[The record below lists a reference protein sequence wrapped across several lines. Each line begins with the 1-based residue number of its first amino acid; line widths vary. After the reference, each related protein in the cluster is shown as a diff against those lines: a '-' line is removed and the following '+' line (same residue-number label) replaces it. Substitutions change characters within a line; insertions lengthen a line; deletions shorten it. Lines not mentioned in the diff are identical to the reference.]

1 MCACVCVYV
10 CACVAM
16 SEDVMSVCVCVCACV
31 AMSEDV
37 MVSLKNL
44 EDCIKFLWG
53 EAGGEKVRKSIDK
66 LVDMVQIDGTMRS
79 LLVSQVRGWGRLI
92 IREQGYLRISRLRNN
107 ISKNNYSY
115 LQ

>member
-1 MCACVCVYV
+1 VGIVHVVIVIVIVLMLV
-10 CACVAM
+10 CA
-16 SEDVMSVCVCVCACV
+16 

-37 MVSLKNL
+37 MVSLRNL

-79 LLVSQVRGWGRLI
+79 LIVS
-92 IREQGYLRISRLRNN
+92 
-107 ISKNNYSY
+107 
-115 LQ
+115 